1 MVFVRSDST
10 SERGNVLFL
19 VLIAVALFAAL
30 AYAVT
35 KSTRT
40 SNEITEEEK
49 SAFSSAV
56 MSQYPATLRTSLVR
70 MVLTGTKA
78 EQVKFNSPSDFADV
92 EEVSELVFHPNGGAA
107 VFQHA
112 AADVMAGDT
121 QGEWS
126 FNANFSIPEVGIE
139 DVETGNDII
148 AFLPGVSKSVCENAN
163 TELALDVSSCEL
175 EGNIPLL
182 AKDTDEQK
190 ITEFMDDSYSFPET
204 GEILQAEGCT
214 VFTGEL
220 SGCFYDPDVK
230 VGDEAGANVYY
241 FVLKER

>member
-1 MVFVRSDST
+1 MVFARSNST
-10 SERGNVLFL
+10 GERGNVLFL

-35 KSTRT
+35 KSTRP
-40 SNEITEEEK
+40 SDEITEEEQ
-49 SAFSSAV
+49 SAFNSAV
-56 MSQYPATLRTSLVR
+56 MSQYPASLRTSLVR
-70 MVLTGTKA
+70 MVLAGTEA
-78 EQVKFNSPSDFADV
+78 EKVKFNAPSDFADV

-112 AADVMAGDT
+112 SAEVMAGDS

-126 FNANFSIPEVGIE
+126 FNANFFIPEVGIE
-139 DVETGNDII
+139 DTEAGNDII
-148 AFLPGVSKSVCENAN
+148 AFLPGVSKAVCENIN
-163 TELALDVSSCEL
+163 TELALDVSSCAL

-190 ITEFMDDSYSFPET
+190 ITQLMDDSYSFPET
-204 GEILQAEGCT
+204 AEVLQGEGCT

-220 SGCFYDPDVK
+220 SGCFYDPDIK
-230 VGDEAGANVYY
+230 VDDKTGANVYY
-241 FVLKER
+241 FVLKEK